1 MAAGYEATDLDSI
14 KREDGWSPLRRHLD
28 VQAFGV
34 NAWTASEAGNEVI
47 GVHDENPS
55 GHEELYL
62 VHTGRAT
69 FTVDGAEIDA
79 GPGTV
84 VFVGDPA
91 VKRGAVAT
99 EAGTT
104 IFAVGGK
111 PGEAYRPRSWEVN
124 SQVFALFDKGEF
136 TQAKDL
142 LLDGLERYDDRGAL
156 LYNLACAE
164 AQLGDAETAFEYLR
178 RGMVERPDL
187 SELARDDADLA
198 PLRDDPRFDEILGAR
213 PG

>member
-1 MAAGYEATDLDSI
+1 MAAGYRATDLESI
-14 KREDGWSPLRRHLD
+14 RHEDGWSPLRRHLD

-34 NAWTASEAGNEVI
+34 NAWTASQAGKQVI
-47 GVHDENPS
+47 GEHDEKPS

-91 VKRGAVAT
+91 VKRGAVAA

-111 PGEAYRPRSWEVN
+111 PGEAYRPRAWEVN
-124 SQVFALFDKGEF
+124 SQVFALFDNGAF
-136 TQAKDL
+136 AQAKDL

-164 AQLGDAETAFEYLR
+164 AQLGDTDTAFEYLR
-178 RGMVERPDL
+178 RGVAERPDL
-187 SELARDDADLA
+187 SELARGDSDLA
-198 PLRDDPRFDEILGAR
+198 PLSDDPRFDEILGPR
-213 PG
+213 P